1 MSTFPKLGVSDIG
14 KSTELATALC
24 DLELDLLM
32 LIATACALLASVLSV
47 ASLQDFL
54 VVFLGKAHIPQELG
68 VHTLTTFIS
77 LWLGFLH
84 AILGTKVWCVSW
96 IWPGL
101 HQSLQLSKLL
111 GLEELISSHLYY

>member
-47 ASLQDFL
+47 ASSSGL
-54 VVFLGKAHIPQELG
+54 
-68 VHTLTTFIS
+68 S
-77 LWLGFLH
+77 C
-84 AILGTKVWCVSW
+84 CVSW
-96 IWPGL
+96 
-101 HQSLQLSKLL
+101 QSTY
-111 GLEELISSHLYY
+111 SSGTWGPYPYDIHIFVVRVSSCHFGD